1 MTAKGIIVNI
11 FAVNTKN
18 KYWDGHTMI
27 KVTERAKQE
36 LGRLLA
42 ASVDWPGAC
51 LRLVDRGQGKLGMG
65 IDIQQSNDRAIEY
78 EGSIL
83 LVIDD
88 GLADSLTHITL
99 DVDDSPEGTELV
111 ICEELPESHE
121 QLVSTT

>member
-51 LRLVDRGQGKLGMG
+51 LRLVDRGHGKLGMG